1 MLRIILFLAFIL
13 SALPAQAQTID
24 IDISQAKRLLEISCS
39 NEKYDPMEFSQSPI
53 VKKQIAHHAAFAKRF
68 TPENS
73 ELT

>member
-39 NEKYDPMEFSQSPI
+39 NEKYDPTEFSQSPI
-53 VKKQIAHHAAFAKRF
+53 VKKQTAHHAAFAKRF
-68 TPENS
+68 TTENS